1 MINRYVG
8 AYITGLNQHLPILH
22 LPTLDLNEM
31 ELPLL
36 LALSSIGALYCFE
49 DEHAR
54 KLHSI
59 AADLLDVQVESDT
72 SMIQTILFVLLF
84 SAWSGDRELFIK
96 HLGLPSI
103 LANVRPLLSLIVFA
117 KEESDDVK

>member
-8 AYITGLNQHLPILH
+8 AYITGLNQHLPVLH
-22 LPTLDLNEM
+22 LPTLDLNQM

-54 KLHSI
+54 KLHTI
-59 AADLLDVQVESDT
+59 AADLLHQVYPVVFD
-72 SMIQTILFVLLF
+72 IVPVL
-84 SAWSGDRELFIK
+84 
-96 HLGLPSI
+96 
-103 LANVRPLLSLIVFA
+103 
-117 KEESDDVK
+117 